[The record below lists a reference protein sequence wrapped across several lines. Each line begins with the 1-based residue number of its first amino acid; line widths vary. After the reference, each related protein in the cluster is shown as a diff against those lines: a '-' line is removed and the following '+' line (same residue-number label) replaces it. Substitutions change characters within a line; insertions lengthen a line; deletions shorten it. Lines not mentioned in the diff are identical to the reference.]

1 MSRRCE
7 VCGKGTT
14 KGNNVSH
21 SMRHTKRT
29 FKVNLLTKKLPTA
42 EGKIEQVKLCAHCY
56 RTMRKENN

>member
-1 MSRRCE
+1 
-7 VCGKGTT
+7 
-14 KGNNVSH
+14 
-21 SMRHTKRT
+21 MRHTKRT